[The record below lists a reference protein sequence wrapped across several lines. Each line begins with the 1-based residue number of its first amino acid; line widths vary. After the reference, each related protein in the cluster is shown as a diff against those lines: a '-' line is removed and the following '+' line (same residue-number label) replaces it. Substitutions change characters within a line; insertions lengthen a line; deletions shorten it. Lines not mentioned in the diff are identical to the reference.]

1 MDCNNI
7 LTQTGNTPL
16 NKLKQEL
23 ELTKCNIYKK
33 IEYFSLNDSVEI
45 RFLIRNS
52 WKVKIYQY
60 QIGYSI

>member
-7 LTQTGNTPL
+7 LTQNGNTPL

-23 ELTKCNIYKK
+23 ELTKCNIY
-33 IEYFSLNDSVEI
+33 E
-45 RFLIRNS
+45 
-52 WKVKIYQY
+52 KIYQY

>member
-7 LTQTGNTPL
+7 LTQAGNTPL

-23 ELTKCNIYKK
+23 ELTKCNIYEK
-33 IEYFSLNDSVEI
+33 IEYFSLNDSIKI

-52 WKVKIYQY
+52 
-60 QIGYSI
+60 